1 MHHVSTLAVEWIEIS
16 ECGWIHRRLLSPP
29 SRWSGLKS
37 DKIMYNTS
45 TEEVSTLAVEWIEIG
60 CVLEKAICRR
70 VSTLAVE
77 WIEITEQ
84 NTDIVLLFVST
95 LAVEW
100 IEIPQLVVFP

>member
-45 TEEVSTLAVEWIEIG
+45 TEEVSTLAVEWIEI
-60 CVLEKAICRR
+60 
-70 VSTLAVE
+70 
-77 WIEITEQ
+77 TEQ